1 MQIILTNEEIKEIL
15 RKYVAE
21 TFGVKVIDIS
31 SYAPYT
37 FEVSPLETRN
47 KNTRE

>member
-1 MQIILTNEEIKEIL
+1 MQIILTKEEINEIL
-15 RKYVAE
+15 KKYVTE

-37 FEVSPLETRN
+37 FEVSPAKTESL
-47 KNTRE
+47 

>member
-1 MQIILTNEEIKEIL
+1 MKIILTHDEIKEIL

-31 SYAPYT
+31 SFDPYT
-37 FEVSPLETRN
+37 FEVSPLVGG
-47 KNTRE
+47 KK